1 MPPYMGG
8 GEMIKDVSFD
18 STTYNELPYKF
29 EAGTPNIG
37 DVVGFKK
44 AIEYIK
50 KIGRDKIYEY
60 ENSIRDYAHE
70 KLVKIDRVNLVGTSK
85 NKIGIF
91 SFYVD
96 GFHYYDLGLFLDAK
110 GIAIRTGHHCTQPLM
125 EKMKLDGT
133 ARVSL
138 AMYNTYEEIDYFIEE
153 LKRIIKK

>member
-1 MPPYMGG
+1 MKK
-8 GEMIKDVSFD
+8 ITFFLFSLFCVVSLSVNAQD
-18 STTYNELPYKF
+18 D
-29 EAGTPNIG
+29 GG
-37 DVVGFKK
+37 DV
-44 AIEYIK
+44 A
-50 KIGRDKIYEY
+50 
-60 ENSIRDYAHE
+60 
-70 KLVKIDRVNLVGTSK
+70 VNTCGTSFVCDGTTALGASWDADCEDGSDEILSYCCE
-85 NKIGIF
+85 NNF

-153 LKRIIKK
+153 LKRIINK